1 MISSSSQDAVV
12 ARVRLWQDA
21 PSWSE
26 ELVKA
31 LALEDALV
39 QPALA
44 LTRKVHDA
52 VLTDKVMVLANIL
65 ALARDAAAVAAVLA
79 KATDAEK
86 PCSLENVALLSTL
99 RKHIGMM
106 KYCVDEGEL
115 SRFDEETRLAL
126 PFKMAV
132 VVQNVIAD
140 ANTIATTLTS
150 EWIANAAALISRLHE
165 LTPPHGSHTQTNC

>member
-1 MISSSSQDAVV
+1 MHTSISSSTSIVSLYLVTTTKHDIVLPQDAVV

-31 LALEDALV
+31 LALEAALV

-106 KYCVDEGEL
+106 KYCVGEGEL
-115 SRFDEETRLAL
+115 SRFNEETRLAL
-126 PFKMAV
+126 PFRW
-132 VVQNVIAD
+132 Q
-140 ANTIATTLTS
+140 S
-150 EWIANAAALISRLHE
+150 SSRMPLRMPAP
-165 LTPPHGSHTQTNC
+165 LPPP

>member
-1 MISSSSQDAVV
+1 M

-65 ALARDAAAVAAVLA
+65 APGKRRG
-79 KATDAEK
+79 
-86 PCSLENVALLSTL
+86 CS
-99 RKHIGMM
+99 R
-106 KYCVDEGEL
+106 
-115 SRFDEETRLAL
+115 
-126 PFKMAV
+126 
-132 VVQNVIAD
+132 
-140 ANTIATTLTS
+140 
-150 EWIANAAALISRLHE
+150 
-165 LTPPHGSHTQTNC
+165 GSVG